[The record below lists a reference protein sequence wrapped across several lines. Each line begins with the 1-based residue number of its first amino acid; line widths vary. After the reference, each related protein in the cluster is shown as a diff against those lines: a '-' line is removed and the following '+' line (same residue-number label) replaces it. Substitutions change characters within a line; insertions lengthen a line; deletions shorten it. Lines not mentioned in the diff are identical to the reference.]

1 MSSHDPHD
9 PPLGGGDGN
18 HQTPAMSGT
27 HHPSRDAAGD
37 TLARADRVAGVGA
50 VDARPTTAQP
60 IADDAASAA
69 ARAASGP
76 LPVVSGVDAD
86 TGAGGRAVTC
96 ATSATG
102 TLAPAAAIA
111 GAAGA
116 VRRPATSALAVA
128 AVLGA
133 LVPAAILLMT
143 SAPMATAAVPAVIFG
158 VPAMTTPALYVAL
171 TLLGDAPPMLTV
183 LAAIGRALLAL
194 ALVQLGLAA
203 PLGFLVA
210 TASPDTAQALITAG
224 VAIAGAV
231 AVIALDDELTAAP
244 SSVGRSAVLW
254 AWLAATAVI
263 AGRLYADVL
272 AGGGS

>member
-18 HQTPAMSGT
+18 HPTPAMSGT
-27 HHPSRDAAGD
+27 HHPSRDVAGD
-37 TLARADRVAGVGA
+37 TLAHADRVAGAGA

-60 IADDAASAA
+60 VADAAASAA
-69 ARAASGP
+69 ARAASGA
-76 LPVVSGVDAD
+76 LPAASGVDAD

-96 ATSATG
+96 ATPATRMLVSPAVTAG
-102 TLAPAAAIA
+102 AAAAI
-111 GAAGA
+111 
-116 VRRPATSALAVA
+116 RPPATSALAVA
-128 AVLGA
+128 AVVGG

-143 SAPMATAAVPAVIFG
+143 SAPLATAAVPAVIFG

-171 TLLGDAPPMLTV
+171 TLLGDAPPMLAV

-194 ALVQLGLAA
+194 ALVLLGLAA

-210 TASPDTAQALITAG
+210 TASPDTAQGLITAG

-244 SSVGRSAVLW
+244 GSVGRSAVLW
-254 AWLAATAVI
+254 AWVAATAVI

-272 AGGGS
+272 AGGGA

>member
-18 HQTPAMSGT
+18 HPTPAMSGT
-27 HHPSRDAAGD
+27 HHPSRDVAGD
-37 TLARADRVAGVGA
+37 TLAHADRVAGAGA
-50 VDARPTTAQP
+50 VAGGPTTDRSA
-60 IADDAASAA
+60 ADEAASAA
-69 ARAASGP
+69 ARAAAGSFP
-76 LPVVSGVDAD
+76 AD
-86 TGAGGRAVTC
+86 RDVGAGGRAVTC
-96 ATSATG
+96 ATPATRM
-102 TLAPAAAIA
+102 LAPAAAIA
-111 GAAGA
+111 CAAGA
-116 VRRPATSALAVA
+116 DRRPATSALAVA
-128 AVLGA
+128 AVVGG

-143 SAPMATAAVPAVIFG
+143 SAPLATAAVPAVIFG

-171 TLLGDAPPMLTV
+171 TLLGDAPPMLAV

-194 ALVQLGLAA
+194 ALVLLGLAA

-210 TASPDTAQALITAG
+210 TASPDTAQGLITAG

-244 SSVGRSAVLW
+244 GSVGRSAVLW
-254 AWLAATAVI
+254 AWVAATAVI

-272 AGGGS
+272 AGGGA